1 MFTFKVILVHCGV
14 DMERNDLKQLY
25 ENDGIEGQA
34 INEDIA
40 YHGTANKFDEF
51 SLKYINSGE
60 GAQVHGWGIYFAL
73 NKNVAQAYK
82 DTLSNDW
89 DKKYKSFNEEQREWL
104 KKINRIGYEKT
115 LQKAEDE
122 LAELEKEYETV
133 NDYWYSSSAVDS
145 DDDFFNSPNR
155 TKRDVFVAINY
166 TKRKINFIKSLNNVP
181 VESLADVSGVLFT
194 VDIPSFDTMIDEQK
208 SFDEQSTF
216 VQTIIRKHIFNPN
229 IFNIITYLGLTV
241 FKDFYDKEAKY
252 PDENTITNSRREWNS
267 CFEDIY
273 KASKIGY
280 TDYILNN
287 SEQLYEILKKGLN
300 KALEYA
306 KHDLEVA
313 KEIKS
318 KYIEYDENKVKILK
332 YIDEN
337 MLKNICKKYDSFLN
351 EEMNKISGKELYNL
365 IVHSIYM
372 SNNKSKGNPEAK
384 TSMLLLKYGIQGIKY
399 YGNSDGNCVVIFNP
413 KRVKIVGKE

>member
-1 MFTFKVILVHCGV
+1 MKSY
-14 DMERNDLKQLY
+14 LKQLFV
-25 ENDGIEGQA
+25 NAGIEGQA

-89 DKKYKSFNEEQREWL
+89 DKKYKSFDKEQRDWL
-104 KKINRIGYEKT
+104 KQIDRYGYEKI

-122 LAELEKEYETV
+122 LAELEKEYETA
-133 NDYWYSSSAVDS
+133 DEDTS
-145 DDDFFNSPNR
+145 DDEDADFFHNGPNR
-155 TKRDVFVAINY
+155 LKSQVSRDIKYF
-166 TKRKINFIKSLNNVP
+166 KRKIEFIKSLNNLP

-229 IFNIITYLGLTV
+229 IFNVITYLGLTV
-241 FKDFYDKEAKY
+241 LKDFYDKEAKY
-252 PDENTITNSRREWNS
+252 PDENTITNSREEWNR

-287 SEQLYEILKKGLN
+287 SEQLYEVLKKGLD

-351 EEMNKISGKELYNL
+351 EAMNKISGKELYNL

-413 KRVKIVGKE
+413 KRVKIVSKE

>member
-1 MFTFKVILVHCGV
+1 MKSY
-14 DMERNDLKQLY
+14 LKQLFV
-25 ENDGIEGQA
+25 NAGIEGQA

-40 YHGTANKFDEF
+40 YHGTPNKFDEF

-82 DTLSNDW
+82 DTLSNEW
-89 DKKYKSFNEEQREWL
+89 DKKYKSFDKEQRDWL
-104 KKINRIGYEKT
+104 KQIDRYGYEKI

-122 LAELEKEYETV
+122 LAELEKEYETA
-133 NDYWYSSSAVDS
+133 DEDTS
-145 DDDFFNSPNR
+145 DDEDADFFHNGPNR
-155 TKRDVFVAINY
+155 LKSQVSRDIKYF
-166 TKRKINFIKSLNNVP
+166 KRKIEFIKSLNNLP

-229 IFNIITYLGLTV
+229 IFNVITYLGLTV
-241 FKDFYDKEAKY
+241 LKDFYDKEAKY
-252 PDENTITNSRREWNS
+252 PDENTITNSREEWNR

-287 SEQLYEILKKGLN
+287 SEQLYEVLKKGLD

-351 EEMNKISGKELYNL
+351 EAMNKISGKELYNL

-413 KRVKIVGKE
+413 KRVKIVSKE

>member
-1 MFTFKVILVHCGV
+1 MFTFKVMLVHCGV
-14 DMERNDLKQLY
+14 DMARNDLKQLF
-25 ENDGIEGQA
+25 ENAGLEGQV

-40 YHGTANKFDEF
+40 YHGTPNKFDEF

-60 GAQVHGWGIYFAL
+60 GVQAHGWGIYFAL
-73 NKNVAQAYK
+73 NKNVAQEYK

-122 LAELEKEYETV
+122 LAELKKEYEIV
-133 NDYWYSSSAVDS
+133 DDYWYSSSADDS
-145 DDDFFNSPNR
+145 DDDFFNSPSK
-155 TKRDVFVAINY
+155 TKRDVLVAINY
-166 TKRKINFIKSLNNVP
+166 TKRMINFIKSLNNVP
-181 VESLADVSGVLFT
+181 IESLADVSGVLFT

-208 SFDEQSTF
+208 SFDEQSAF
-216 VQTIIRKHIFNPN
+216 VQTVIRKHIFNQN
-229 IFNIITYLGLTV
+229 IFDVITYLGLTV
-241 FKDFYDKEAKY
+241 FKDFYDKETKY
-252 PDENTITNSRREWNS
+252 PNENTITNSKREWDR

-273 KASKIGY
+273 KESKIGY
-280 TDYILNN
+280 ADYILNN
-287 SEQLYEILKKGLN
+287 SEQLYEVLKKGLD
-300 KALEYA
+300 KELEYA

-318 KYIEYDENKVKILK
+318 EYIKYDENKVKILK
-332 YIDEN
+332 YIDKN
-337 MLKNICKKYDSFLN
+337 MLKNICEKYDSFLN
-351 EEMNKISGKELYNL
+351 EAMNKISGKELYNL

-372 SNNKSKGNPEAK
+372 YNSKSKGNPEAK

-399 YGNSDGNCVVIFNP
+399 NGMRDGDCVVIFNP
-413 KRVKIVGKE
+413 KRVKIIGKE